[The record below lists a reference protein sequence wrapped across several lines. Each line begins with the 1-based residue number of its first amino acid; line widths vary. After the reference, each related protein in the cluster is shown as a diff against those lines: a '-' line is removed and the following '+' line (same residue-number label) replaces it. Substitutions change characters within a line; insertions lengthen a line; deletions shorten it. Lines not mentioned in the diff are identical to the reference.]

1 MSHVSTKTSLT
12 RSMTTLYLTTRF
24 LPTKLVKII
33 QICNSLTNEIVP
45 IKITAFEYND
55 GNGNKIYS
63 IEAVDIIK
71 KKSAGRLEDDSKE
84 NPRSPITDFDTK
96 LIELFDNTPKKH
108 RKFYKML

>member
-1 MSHVSTKTSLT
+1 MKGIKEIDKVH
-12 RSMTTLYLTTRF
+12 RFGTLMYD
-24 LPTKLVKII
+24 
-33 QICNSLTNEIVP
+33 SLTNEIVT

-84 NPRSPITDFDTK
+84 NPRSPLTVFDTK

-108 RKFYKML
+108 RKFYTML